1 MENELH
7 PDPTKQVIFSR
18 KAKEIYHPLLV
29 IDICSVFQTSPPKH
43 QSVILDNKLIF
54 DEHIKM
60 DF

>member
-1 MENELH
+1 MENELP

-29 IDICSVFQTSPPKH
+29 FNNCSVSQTSPQKH
-43 QSVILDNKLIF
+43 LSVVLDNKFIF

-60 DF
+60 VF